1 MQTTIR
7 LARPDDFT
15 ARLPLWQGY
24 QTFYKT
30 AIPPSVTELTW
41 ARFHQPGEPMH
52 CAVAEADGGLVG
64 LVHYIAHR
72 SCWTAGDYWYLQD
85 LFVLPQQRG
94 TGVGRA
100 LIQHVYASA
109 LAQGA
114 ARVWWLTHE
123 SNTDAMHLY
132 DKVADKSGFVQYRKL
147 LPQSLELADSKLI

>member
-1 MQTTIR
+1 MNKDNTMQSTIR
-7 LARPDDFT
+7 IARPDDFT
-15 ARLPLWQGY
+15 AWLPLWQGY
-24 QTFYKT
+24 QAFYKT

-52 CAVAEADGGLVG
+52 CAVADADGGLVG

-85 LFVLPQQRG
+85 LFVLPALRG

-114 ARVWWLTHE
+114 SRVWWLTHE

-147 LPQSLELADSKLI
+147 LPQA